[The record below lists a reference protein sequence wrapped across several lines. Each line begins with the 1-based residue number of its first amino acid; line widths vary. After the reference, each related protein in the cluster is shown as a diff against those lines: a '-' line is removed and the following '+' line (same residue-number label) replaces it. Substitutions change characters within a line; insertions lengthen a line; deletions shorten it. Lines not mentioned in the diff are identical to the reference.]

1 MCFTCFQPW
10 TPGHKCTKG
19 KAQYI
24 EVFSD
29 NDEYEGGMDEEGNNS
44 YQEESYETST
54 EEERQEENHLSL
66 DKARMTILSA
76 VPHYHTIRCKD
87 VVLGQR
93 D

>member
-1 MCFTCFQPW
+1 MHW
-10 TPGHKCTKG
+10 

-24 EVFSD
+24 EEFSD

-44 YQEESYETST
+44 YQEEAYETAT
-54 EEERQEENHLSL
+54 KEERQEKNQPSPN
-66 DKARMTILSA
+66 KARISA
-76 VPHYHTIRCKD
+76 VPCYNTFWRKG